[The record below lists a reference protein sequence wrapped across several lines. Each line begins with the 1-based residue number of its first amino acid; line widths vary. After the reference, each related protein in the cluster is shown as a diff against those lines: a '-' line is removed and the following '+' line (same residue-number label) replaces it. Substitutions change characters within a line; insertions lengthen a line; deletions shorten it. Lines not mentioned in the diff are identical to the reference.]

1 MVDRSLPRPPGAVP
15 HDELF
20 TVLPDAD
27 DGDVQVLIDR
37 DVRIMDLACALAD
50 AGMTLVYD
58 AAKGLPVIQRA
69 DLGVARANFLRLRLR
84 LRALSWRLP

>member
-1 MVDRSLPRPPGAVP
+1 MVDRSLPHPPGAVP

-27 DGDVQVLIDR
+27 DGDVQILIDR
-37 DVRIMDLACALAD
+37 DVRIMDLARALAD
-50 AGMTLVYD
+50 AAMTIRYD
-58 AAKGLPVIQRA
+58 ATKGLPVIQRA
-69 DLGVARANFLRLRLR
+69 DLGIARASFLRLRLR